1 MKRSPQ
7 SLGQV
12 FAVPLAIAVLSLVG
26 LVAALTGD
34 GARNAL
40 SWIALA
46 VPVLAV
52 IWAMRFRRS

>member
-12 FAVPLAIAVLSLVG
+12 FAVPLVIAVLSLVG

>member
-1 MKRSPQ
+1 MKRPPQ